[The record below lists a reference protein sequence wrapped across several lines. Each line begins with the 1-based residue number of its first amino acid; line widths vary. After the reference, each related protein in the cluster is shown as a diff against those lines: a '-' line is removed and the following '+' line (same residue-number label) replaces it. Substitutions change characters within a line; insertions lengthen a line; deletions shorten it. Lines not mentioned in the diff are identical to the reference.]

1 MAAPE
6 ILAARFAHCVELFRD
21 PKAREEQKAE
31 FRNLIELLRED
42 ALQLRDQNG
51 KLVVNGVRVEGG
63 AAGPLLHRLA
73 LHNVGEILVPRQ
85 PPPIDVFELLRTL
98 AAKPNADDF
107 RTRLTVAGV
116 QSISATLAGVELDL
130 DAPATSESA
139 RLGTEGILRGDPMSD
154 IASGTV
160 TGVSITHESPE
171 PPSDVALPAQGTL
184 VTPDLVS
191 GSPLESPEPPPAP
204 APPAPEKRK
213 PAPPP
218 PLSPLRDS
226 GKTRTVTP
234 RDLLKEL
241 ERDPDVPNLAA
252 HLTDICKHIEDSE
265 RANRVEE
272 ALHFTAWLVR
282 QEQALSEGPVHRA
295 FVIAL
300 RRVFTKPL
308 LQEFARLLQAPGH
321 RAEATAVL
329 RRGGQDAVEVLLSML
344 VSASV
349 MEDRRMVFDLLRLM
363 TEGGEQLVKMLGHHE
378 WYVVRNV
385 AELAGEMGIEEAVPA
400 LAEHLGHDDER
411 VRKAAALALAKIGT
425 GATAE
430 PLRRALRDKS
440 PDVRMQ
446 VALGVGGRR
455 SSALAMPLVVALE
468 DESDE
473 AVRRELLF
481 ALGRI
486 GTPDA
491 VQALVKMA
499 QPGRLFGRK
508 PVDLRLAAVE
518 ALRLAGTAAA
528 LGTLE
533 GMIEDSDSD
542 VRAAAEAAFAELKRK
557 ARRS

>member
-21 PKAREEQKAE
+21 PKAREEQKVA
-31 FRNLIELLRED
+31 FRILIDLLRDD

-51 KLVVNGVRVEGG
+51 KLVVNGARVEGG
-63 AAGPLLHRLA
+63 AATPLLHRLA

-85 PPPIDVFELLRTL
+85 PPPIDVFELVRTL
-98 AAKPNADDF
+98 ATKPNADDF

-130 DAPATSESA
+130 DAPATSERA

-160 TGVSITHESPE
+160 AGVSITHESPE
-171 PPSDVALPAQGTL
+171 PSSEVALPGQEPV

-191 GSPLESPEPPPAP
+191 AAPPPPAP
-204 APPAPEKRK
+204 ERRK

-218 PLSPLRDS
+218 PASPLRDS
-226 GKTRTVTP
+226 GKTRSLTP

-241 ERDPDVPNLAA
+241 ERDPNVPNLAA

-265 RANRVEE
+265 RANRIEE
-272 ALHFTAWLVR
+272 ALHFTLWLVR
-282 QEQALSEGPVHRA
+282 QEQSLPEGPVHRA

-300 RRVFTKPL
+300 RRVLTKPL
-308 LQEFARLLQAPGH
+308 LQEFTRLLQAPGH

-329 RRGGQDAVEVLLSML
+329 RRGGQDAVEVLLGVL

-349 MEDRRMVFDLLRLM
+349 MEDRRMVFDLLRQM

-468 DESDE
+468 EESDE
-473 AVRRELLF
+473 GVRRELLF

-518 ALRLAGTAAA
+518 ALRLAGTPAA

-542 VRAAAEAAFAELKRK
+542 VRAAAEAAFVELKRK